1 MKLYQLFVCFLIV
14 FSSCETDFDVNAEW
28 QDVTIVFGL
37 LDPGQ
42 NDQYIK
48 INKAFLGNDEAFEM
62 ASVADSSN
70 YDPSN
75 LLVKIYQINEMAFN
89 TYDTVGSPI
98 ILDTTILK
106 KDTGLFSADENIIYT
121 FNNDDL
127 QSSNISYDN
136 NSIYALEITN
146 LISDNKVISQTEI
159 INSFSFESTSGNQ
172 WGLYIPN
179 VPDSLTFRTKAIK
192 WPITKNGIIYQL
204 DLIIKYTENNNDT
217 SITWSQSLQEPIG
230 SSDMTCF
237 IKGDDFFNFL
247 SNNLSTS
254 TNKDFIGINL
264 NMTIGT
270 SNLKTY
276 MQVNEPFS
284 GIVQER
290 PVFTNINNGLGLFS
304 SRYTYFH
311 SENIQLNQ
319 ESLDYLETIGLGF

>member
-1 MKLYQLFVCFLIV
+1 MKIYHIFLFILII

-42 NDQYIK
+42 NDQFIK
-48 INKAFLGNDEAFEM
+48 INKAFLGEDGAFEM

-70 YDPSN
+70 YDPSK
-75 LLVKIYQINEMAFN
+75 LSVKIFKIKEGPFN
-89 TYDTVGSPI
+89 TYESVGDPVTLNDTI
-98 ILDTTILK
+98 IDK
-106 KDTGLFSADENIIYT
+106 SSGLFSTDENIIYT

-127 QSSNISYDN
+127 VNPNTFYEN
-136 NSIYALEITN
+136 NFFYELEIVNSNT
-146 LISDNKVISQTEI
+146 DYKVTAQTEI
-159 INSFSFESTSGNQ
+159 ISSFSFASTSGNQ
-172 WGLYIPN
+172 WGLYVPN
-179 VPDSLTFRTKAIK
+179 APDSLTFRTKAIK
-192 WPITKNGIIYQL
+192 WTISSNGIIYQL
-204 DLIIKYTENNNDT
+204 DLIINYTENNNDT
-217 SITWSQSLQEPIG
+217 SLIWSQSLQEPIG
-230 SSDMTCF
+230 NSDMTCF

-247 SNNLSTS
+247 TNNLSSS
-254 TNKDFIGINL
+254 TNKDFISINL
-264 NMTIGT
+264 KMTVGT

-276 MQVNEPFS
+276 IQVNEPLS

-311 SENIQLNQ
+311 NENIQLNQ